1 MGKKRKYT
9 RVASDMIFSIAAV
22 VILNAVIQLFIYP
35 SFNRKLGPEAYGEAI
50 TVMSMVAVMGIGF
63 GIAANYSRMVMS
75 TKKRDVKGDYNI
87 FLLMIWALCVP
98 VAFFTAKVF
107 VSEFSVLNAL
117 FIALLMIS
125 TVTRYYSDAEFKLNI
140 NYKGYFVYNIC
151 IAAGYSLG
159 MPIFFKTGNWMIPM
173 IIGEI
178 AAVVYTAIRGSL
190 YHRPLLKKS
199 EYFREDFKSFSV
211 LSCSYVADT
220 LIQNADRLL
229 LNAMFSDGTMVTTFY
244 NAALIGKVIAL
255 LTTSLNTVLIGYLSK
270 FDGKFT
276 KKFYNFITVGLFAIG
291 VVAALACTVVS
302 HIFIRLMYPDT
313 YEACKPYFFIA
324 NAGQVLYFISSTI
337 MIVVLRFADEKYQ
350 MQMNVLY
357 TVLYLVVVPVCT
369 YFFQIWGLAFGILA
383 VNFIKFLIVYLI
395 GLWQLGKK
403 NRLEPQD
410 NGNGEDFDAFVR
422 PGSEG

>member
-1 MGKKRKYT
+1 MGEKKKYLG
-9 RVASDMIFSIAAV
+9 VASDMIFSIAAV

-35 SFNRKLGPEAYGEAI
+35 SFNNRLGAAAYGEAI
-50 TVMSMVAVMGIGF
+50 SVMSMVAVMGIGF

-75 TKKRDVKGDYNI
+75 TKKRDVMGDYNI
-87 FLLMIWALCVP
+87 FLLMTWVLCVP

-107 VSEFSVLNAL
+107 VSQFSVVNAIC
-117 FIALLMIS
+117 IALLMIS

-159 MPIFFKTGNWMIPM
+159 MPIFFRTGNWLIPM
-173 IIGEI
+173 IIGEV
-178 AAVVYTAIRGSL
+178 AAVLYTAIRGSL
-190 YHRPLLKKS
+190 YRRPLLKPS
-199 EYFREDFKSFSV
+199 PYFKEDFKSFAV

-229 LNAMFSDGTMVTTFY
+229 LNVMFSDGTMVTTFY

-255 LTTSLNTVLIGYLSK
+255 LTTSLNTVLIGYLSR

-276 KKFYNFITVGLFAIG
+276 KKFYNLIALVLLVVGL
-291 VVAALACTVVS
+291 VAAVACTLVS
-302 HIFIRLMYPDT
+302 HVFIRLMYPDT
-313 YEACKPYFFIA
+313 YEACRPYFFIA
-324 NAGQVLYFISSTI
+324 NAGQVLYFISATI

-357 TVLYLVVVPVCT
+357 MVLYLVIVPVCT
-369 YFFQIWGLAFGILA
+369 YFFEIWGMAFGILA
-383 VNFIKFLIVYLI
+383 VNLIKFFVVYII
-395 GLWQLGKK
+395 GLVQLGKGGWSDK
-403 NRLEPQD
+403 TDGQH
-410 NGNGEDFDAFVR
+410 GEDLDAFVK
-422 PGSEG
+422 P

>member
-1 MGKKRKYT
+1 MGKKRKYAN
-9 RVASDMIFSIAAV
+9 VASDMIFSIAAV
-22 VILNAVIQLFIYP
+22 VVLNAVIQLFIYP
-35 SFNRKLGPEAYGEAI
+35 SFNSKLGPEAYGEAI

-87 FLLMIWALCVP
+87 FLLMIWVLCVP

-107 VSEFSVLNAL
+107 VSEFSVLNAVC
-117 FIALLMIS
+117 IALLMIS

-159 MPIFFKTGNWMIPM
+159 MPIFFATGNWMIPM
-173 IIGEI
+173 IIGET
-178 AAVVYTAIRGSL
+178 ASVVYTAIRGTL
-190 YHRPLLKKS
+190 YRRPLLKKS
-199 EYFREDFKSFSV
+199 EYFKEDFKSFGV

-255 LTTSLNTVLIGYLSK
+255 LTTSLKSVLIGYLAK

-276 KKFYNFITVGLFAIG
+276 KKFYNLITAALLLVGI
-291 VVAALACTVVS
+291 VAALACTLVS
-302 HIFIRLMYPDT
+302 HVFIRIMYPDT
-313 YEACKPYFFIA
+313 YEACRPYFLVA

-369 YFFQIWGLAFGILA
+369 YFFQIWGLAYGILA
-383 VNFIKFLIVYLI
+383 VNLTKFLIVYFI
-395 GLWQLGKK
+395 GLWQLGKR
-403 NRLEPQD
+403 NRLQTTSD
-410 NGNGEDFDAFVR
+410 SDGEDMDAFTR
-422 PGSEG
+422 PGQ